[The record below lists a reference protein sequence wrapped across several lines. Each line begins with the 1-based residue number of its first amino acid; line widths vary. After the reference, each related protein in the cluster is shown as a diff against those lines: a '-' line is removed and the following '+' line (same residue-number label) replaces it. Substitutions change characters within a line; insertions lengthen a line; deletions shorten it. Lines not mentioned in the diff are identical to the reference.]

1 MKKTNLILQTKL
13 EPPRV
18 KGTILRR
25 DRLLAI
31 LHDNL
36 DKKLILLCADA
47 GYGKTTLLAQF
58 CEEVSIPFVYYDLD
72 DTDSNMAAFFS
83 YLVAGIRKH
92 YPRFGK
98 AVEELIPETGN
109 VDIVVGT
116 FINEFI
122 KAIKKDFYIILDD
135 FHYLQNNRRI
145 CSAIDYLLRHLPKNL
160 HLIISSRAVPNINLT
175 YYLAKQELFEIEKE
189 HLRFNQEE
197 IHSLLSTVYGLKV
210 PDEDVKRIA
219 EFSEGWV
226 TVLQLI
232 LQRIRSAGEDAAED
246 TLNSYAASDENIFNY
261 FAREVFDQTPKRV
274 KEFLLRT
281 AVLDYLNPRVCD
293 YLLNIR
299 RSKKIIDYLDS
310 ENIFISKVGD
320 NYQYHPIFHEFLRK
334 KLGQYFASG
343 VVKKL
348 HYKAGVHLLNQSD
361 YAAAVKHFVAAER
374 YAGAA
379 RILDQNHQ
387 HWMRRADY
395 ATFIQLVDSFPDAVL
410 EKYPCLLLRKADALD
425 NLDKKTQA
433 LRLTE
438 STLKLF
444 RKKKDKRGTA
454 QALILKALIFYSQ
467 GQRRKGIYHA
477 NKAYGL
483 IQKRDSLLKAD
494 ILMQL
499 GSMYRDACRYGKA
512 HACYQSAL
520 KILRKFE
527 DREMEESLLT
537 SIALL
542 HFTMSNFKEADR
554 LFMEILSRF
563 SDLLSGLDLLYK
575 YSTVV
580 VVNIDAGDYKKAWD
594 YLARAEEML
603 LKYNDPWITKY
614 LVYMRGKLHW
624 SEGRFRKAIEFLSE
638 AVEKYKT
645 FSRILDPYILGD
657 IVDSHLRLGEVAK
670 AREVFSKI
678 DSLLDIINETP
689 NLLVD
694 YLTIRGSL
702 ETIEGKLDE
711 ALASLKDALRKARS
725 IDNPYISVTTYYKLS
740 TTYLKQGSYEQ
751 ALSSFKKCLD
761 IARQKGYDAYLLIEA
776 RENVDLFRLALENDC
791 MVEYVLHILESVDTE
806 QSKDVLNWMQIER
819 GLYDLQCRFF
829 GTLEIR
835 DAQDRIIRPNW
846 RTKNTEELFILF
858 VAGEKKKYSKD
869 ELIDTF
875 WPRKDLR
882 GAAHSLHVEISALRN
897 MLKEILRSEFDKQR
911 IVVFVNQHYY
921 LNPKVYVS
929 TDVQKFRQLIS
940 QASACVSQNRTRAKQ
955 LWMQALDLY
964 RGDFCEHIDAEWCED
979 IRSYYRKTVVDVL
992 KKMGRVSFEDKSYQ
1006 ESLDFLGRALGIDD
1020 TDEAVHISV
1029 MRCLQAVNDKDGVQK
1044 QYKKL
1049 VKALNRMGISL
1060 PSSEAKEIYQASLR

>member
-1 MKKTNLILQTKL
+1 
-13 EPPRV
+13 
-18 KGTILRR
+18 
-25 DRLLAI
+25 
-31 LHDNL
+31 
-36 DKKLILLCADA
+36 
-47 GYGKTTLLAQF
+47 
-58 CEEVSIPFVYYDLD
+58 
-72 DTDSNMAAFFS
+72 
-83 YLVAGIRKH
+83 
-92 YPRFGK
+92 
-98 AVEELIPETGN
+98 
-109 VDIVVGT
+109 
-116 FINEFI
+116 
-122 KAIKKDFYIILDD
+122 
-135 FHYLQNNRRI
+135 
-145 CSAIDYLLRHLPKNL
+145 
-160 HLIISSRAVPNINLT
+160 
-175 YYLAKQELFEIEKE
+175 
-189 HLRFNQEE
+189 
-197 IHSLLSTVYGLKV
+197 
-210 PDEDVKRIA
+210 
-219 EFSEGWV
+219 
-226 TVLQLI
+226 
-232 LQRIRSAGEDAAED
+232 
-246 TLNSYAASDENIFNY
+246 
-261 FAREVFDQTPKRV
+261 
-274 KEFLLRT
+274 
-281 AVLDYLNPRVCD
+281 
-293 YLLNIR
+293 
-299 RSKKIIDYLDS
+299 
-310 ENIFISKVGD
+310 
-320 NYQYHPIFHEFLRK
+320 
-334 KLGQYFASG
+334 
-343 VVKKL
+343 
-348 HYKAGVHLLNQSD
+348 
-361 YAAAVKHFVAAER
+361 
-374 YAGAA
+374 
-379 RILDQNHQ
+379 
-387 HWMRRADY
+387 
-395 ATFIQLVDSFPDAVL
+395 
-410 EKYPCLLLRKADALD
+410 
-425 NLDKKTQA
+425 
-433 LRLTE
+433 
-438 STLKLF
+438 
-444 RKKKDKRGTA
+444 
-454 QALILKALIFYSQ
+454 
-467 GQRRKGIYHA
+467 
-477 NKAYGL
+477 
-483 IQKRDSLLKAD
+483 
-494 ILMQL
+494 
-499 GSMYRDACRYGKA
+499 MYRDACRYGKA

-670 AREVFSKI
+670 ARAVFSKI